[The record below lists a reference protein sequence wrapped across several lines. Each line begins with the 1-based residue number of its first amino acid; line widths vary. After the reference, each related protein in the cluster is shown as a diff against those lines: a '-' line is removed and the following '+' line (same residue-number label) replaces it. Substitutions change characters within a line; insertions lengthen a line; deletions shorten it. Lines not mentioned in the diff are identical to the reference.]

1 MFIIKLFYL
10 EPLCKRALEI
20 REQFFGIDHPDVGK
34 QLNNLALLCLNQGKY
49 DKVEEYYKRAIDIYT
64 KHYGPNDP
72 NVAKTKNNLAS
83 AYLREGKYKLAAQLY
98 QEVLSNEQCQNSI
111 SIRDGSTVMTTLKN
125 LGISVLFFFLLRL
138 INDFFIYLGALCR
151 RQGLYEQADYIESCA
166 TKSAQDPE
174 AIDRALVIL
183 RQIRIYDD
191 TNQGTLRR
199 AQQQPPSQ
207 EYGRLRRSGS
217 FQKLRQSI
225 RRGSEKLVQK
235 LRGTPSN
242 LPSSNSMQFEQQ
254 DSTMKRASS
263 MSVLNNV
270 PLQQQQINKPLT
282 TTNSVEQQNNSSF
295 KQQYPSSFRD
305 RLASAENLH

>member
-1 MFIIKLFYL
+1 M
-10 EPLCKRALEI
+10 
-20 REQFFGIDHPDVGK
+20 
-34 QLNNLALLCLNQGKY
+34 LCLNQGKY

-64 KHYGPNDP
+64 KHHGANDP

-98 QEVLSNEQCQNSI
+98 QEVLSNEQRQTPSV
-111 SIRDGSTVMTTLKN
+111 SIRDGSTIMTTLKN
-125 LGISVLFFFLLRL
+125 
-138 INDFFIYLGALCR
+138 LGALCR

-166 TKSAQDPE
+166 TKSAHDPE
-174 AIDRALVIL
+174 AINRALVIV

-191 TNQGTLRR
+191 NNQGTIRR
-199 AQQQPPSQ
+199 GQQQQPPPSPQ

-235 LRGTPSN
+235 LRGTPNSFT
-242 LPSSNSMQFEQQ
+242 SMQYQTH
-254 DSTMKRASS
+254 DGSIKRASS

-270 PLQQQQINKPLT
+270 PLQQQQINKP
-282 TTNSVEQQNNSSF
+282 TNSFEHQH
-295 KQQYPSSFRD
+295 KQTYSSFRN
-305 RLASAENLH
+305 RLASAENLHG